1 MNKLKWCKKI
11 LIALTVVILSPLII
25 VGVTIAGIYTLF
37 QTPKDKKEYKKSRY
51 YADFKQKFTMDILN
65 SPEYRFYNSA
75 VRRNL
80 RLKYIKQES
89 NGFEYFICRKE
100 NVSNIKFKR

>member
-51 YADFKQKFTMDILN
+51 
-65 SPEYRFYNSA
+65 
-75 VRRNL
+75 
-80 RLKYIKQES
+80 
-89 NGFEYFICRKE
+89 
-100 NVSNIKFKR
+100 